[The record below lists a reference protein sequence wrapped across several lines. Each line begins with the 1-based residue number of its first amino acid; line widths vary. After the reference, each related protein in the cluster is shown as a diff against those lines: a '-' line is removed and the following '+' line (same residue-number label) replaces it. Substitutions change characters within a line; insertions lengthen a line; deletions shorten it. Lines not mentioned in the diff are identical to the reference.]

1 MIKLINQSSM
11 KTKKQFPFR
20 ILFLIAGFIFFSCH
34 QTFSQNNTIT
44 GTVMDADLNEPAVGV
59 TVLIKGKGNLNGTIT
74 NLEGKY
80 SIKAESNDVLLFS
93 YIGMQ
98 TQEIAIG
105 SRTVIN
111 VELKSDS
118 KQLQEV
124 VAIGYGTV
132 KKSDLTGS
140 VSVISTKD
148 LTRNPAPS
156 AAQALQGKAAG
167 VLVSSTG
174 APGGDAV
181 IRVRGVGSMSSN
193 PNPIYIVDGVQ
204 LSNITGI
211 QPQDIESL
219 QVLKD
224 ASATAIYGANGSNG
238 VIIVTTKRG
247 KSGKVQVNLN
257 AYGTLNFAPKQYD
270 MMNAQQYADF
280 YFENSYKQYGLGK
293 TYTDAS
299 NVVKTNPAYALSP
312 EFRQLYYG
320 TGWEQ
325 GTNWQKQVFKNGLN
339 QNYNLSLAGG
349 GDNSNFSI
357 ALGYTNEDGTI
368 IKNSMERFRIR
379 ANSDFKLNKYIK
391 VGENFSAN
399 RSIGED
405 PIEIQT
411 SMYDLTISPLMK
423 VYNND
428 LVGGFETYQ
437 SPIII
442 DGKTYSAT
450 LSNDKPNIACAPNLG
465 SNKKYGIGTNAS
477 LYLQIDF
484 TDWLMFKVTPA
495 VELVSGK
502 TKYWLPNFEGNRTPG
517 NATLKETYF
526 ESSNFNL
533 ENQLLFKKKFN
544 DTHNLQATVV
554 HSLRSQHN
562 TAINGAK
569 TGFARESLNT
579 LSNGASASMTLGG
592 TESDY
597 RMLSYLGRVMYDY
610 KGKYYA
616 TASFRS
622 DGVSVF
628 SPDFRRG
635 NFYSGS
641 LAWKVTEDFLKDMKE
656 LDMMKLRIGWGQT
669 GNSAIGGGF
678 QYLDVISDAIWFS
691 PVFGDNQTIATA
703 QYAYQTIAAK
713 GIHWESAEMINAGV
727 DVIMFGNKLN
737 ASIEYYIK
745 NNNDL
750 LVKRPIPMAMGYL
763 PGKTGAQPW
772 TNSGKIVNKGIEI
785 SAQWHDIIGKFNYGV
800 GTNFT
805 TIKNTVNYL
814 PVPSIISSNANNQT
828 IEGHS
833 IGALYG
839 YVAKGIIQLTDAYYT
854 RDANN
859 NFTKDAA
866 GNYTGYKFG
875 KQEGVQPQPGDIRY
889 QDSNAD
895 GVIDASDRTLIGK
908 TIPSISYTL
917 SFDCSYKSFDFNV
930 FFNGVTDFDIYNA
943 QRANL
948 SSISV
953 GTSGGTDGN
962 KLNDFAVNHWTEVNA
977 STTHVRVDLTNKNK
991 NSQISSFWIE
1001 DGSFLRIKDLQL
1013 GYTLPAKACKYAG
1026 VANLRVYANGSNLYN
1041 FTKYKGRD
1049 PEGFMSNDPLMSGT
1063 DNGSYVTPRSVTLGL
1078 QIGF

>member
-1 MIKLINQSSM
+1 MKRKSIKFLKLCLVTSGIFVSVFSYSQ
-11 KTKKQFPFR
+11 KT
-20 ILFLIAGFIFFSCH
+20 IS
-34 QTFSQNNTIT
+34 
-44 GTVMDADLNEPAVGV
+44 GTVMDGSANETLIGSSVQ
-59 TVLIKGKGNLNGTIT
+59 IKGKPVGTVTDID
-74 NLEGKY
+74 GKY
-80 SIKAESNDVLLFS
+80 KIVASSDDVLVFS
-93 YIGMQ
+93 YIGMDA
-98 TQEIAIG
+98 QEIKVGDKSI
-105 SRTVIN
+105 IN
-111 VELKSDS
+111 ITLQSNS
-118 KQLQEV
+118 HQLQEV

-140 VSVISTKD
+140 VSVISTKE

-181 IRVRGVGSMSSN
+181 IRVRGVGSLSSN

-257 AYGTLNFAPKQYD
+257 TYASLNFAPEQYD
-270 MMNAQQYADF
+270 MMNAQQYSDF
-280 YFENSYKQYGLGK
+280 YFENSYKSNGLNK
-293 TYTDAS
+293 TYTNSS
-299 NVVKTNPAYALSP
+299 NLTVTNPAYAFTP
-312 EFRQLYYG
+312 EFRKSYYG
-320 TGWEQ
+320 DGWEQ
-325 GTNWQKQVFKNGLN
+325 GTNWQDQVFKNGLN

-349 GDNSNFSI
+349 GDNSNFSV

-368 IKNSMERFRIR
+368 IKNSMERFRLR
-379 ANSDFKLNKYIK
+379 ANSDFKISKYIK
-391 VGENFSAN
+391 IGENFSAN

-405 PIEIQT
+405 PIEIQS
-411 SMYDLTISPLMK
+411 SMYDLTLSPLMK
-423 VYNND
+423 VYNNN
-428 LVGGFETYQ
+428 LKGGYETYQ
-437 SPIII
+437 SAVII
-442 DGKTYSAT
+442 DGNSYSAT
-450 LSNDKPNIACAPNLG
+450 LGNDKPNSICAPNLG

-477 LYLQIDF
+477 IYMQVDF
-484 TDWLMFKVTPA
+484 TDWLMFKVTPS

-502 TKYWLPNFEGNRTPG
+502 TKYWLPNYEGNRTPG
-517 NATLKETYF
+517 NATLKETYN

-533 ENQLLFKKKFN
+533 ENQLLFKKNFN
-544 DTHNLQATVV
+544 KTHNIQATAVY
-554 HSLRSQHN
+554 SMRSQHN

-569 TGFARESLNT
+569 TGFVRESLNT
-579 LSNGASASMTLGG
+579 LTNGSSSSMTLGG
-592 TESDY
+592 SESDY

-628 SPDFRRG
+628 APAYRRG
-635 NFYSGS
+635 DFYSGS
-641 LAWKVTEDFLKDMKE
+641 LAWKVNEDVFKDVKE
-656 LDMMKLRIGWGQT
+656 LDMMKLRVGWGQT

-678 QYLDVISDAIWFS
+678 QYVDLISDATWFS
-691 PVFGDNQTIATA
+691 PVFGDNQTIAAA

-713 GIHWESAEMINAGV
+713 EIHWESAEMLNAGL
-727 DVIMFGNKLN
+727 DVVMFSNKLT
-737 ASIEYYIK
+737 ASLEYYVK
-745 NNNDL
+745 RNNDL
-750 LVKRPIPMAMGYL
+750 LVKRPIPLAMGYL

-772 TNSGKIVNKGIEI
+772 TNSGKIVNNGVEI
-785 SAQWHDIIGKFNYGV
+785 SVQWRDIIGDFSYGL
-800 GTNFT
+800 GSNFT

-814 PVPSIISSNANNQT
+814 PVPSIISSNANNKT

-839 YVAKGIIQLTDAYYT
+839 YVDKGIIQLTDEYYAK
-854 RDANN
+854 DANN
-859 NFTKDAA
+859 NFTKDVN

-895 GVIDASDRTLIGK
+895 GVIDATDRTLIGK
-908 TIPSISYTL
+908 TIPSISYTF
-917 SFDCSYKSFDFNV
+917 SFECSYKSFDFNV
-930 FFNGVTDFDIYNA
+930 FFNGVSGFDIYNA
-943 QRANL
+943 QLASL
-948 SSISV
+948 STIDV
-953 GTSGGTDGN
+953 GTGGGTDGN
-962 KLNDFAVNHWTEVNA
+962 KLNDFAINHWTEANA
-977 STTHVRVDLTNKNK
+977 SATHVRVDLTNKNK
-991 NSQISSFWIE
+991 NSQISTFWIE
-1001 DGSFLRIKDLQL
+1001 DGSFLRIKDLQF
-1013 GYTLPAKACKYAG
+1013 GYTLSDKICKSLSLG
-1026 VANLRVYANGSNLYN
+1026 NLRVYANASNVYN
-1041 FTKYKGRD
+1041 FTKYKGKD